1 MPCLVSLHS
10 SGTSLAAQWLRLHA
24 SNARVMGSIPD
35 LATKIPH
42 AAWSKTKTKTKKP
55 LLLMEKSAWSWQW
68 RPHSLVPLWL
78 SRWIRLSPLVRLQT
92 ESLLFPGR
100 VKKGMWMP
108 KSQCQNSLHL
118 VAVKGERKS
127 WGSFSDVN
135 CSQEMAM
142 LPFTPSSLEPA
153 QTLNG
158 PHSTAQ
164 HVVWQSWAHSMA
176 FSGAQ
181 DLTGRLPGEQ
191 GRRVSEDG

>member
-1 MPCLVSLHS
+1 MQGSWVLSLIW
-10 SGTSLAAQWLRLHA
+10 QLRFHML
-24 SNARVMGSIPD
+24 RGQ
-35 LATKIPH
+35 
-42 AAWSKTKTKTKKP
+42 KKKKNT
-55 LLLMEKSAWSWQW
+55 LLLMEESAWSWQW

-78 SRWIRLSPLVRLQT
+78 SMWIRLSPSVTVQT

-118 VAVKGERKS
+118 VAIKGERKS
-127 WGSFSDVN
+127 RGSFNDVN
-135 CSQEMAM
+135 CFQEIAM

-164 HVVWQSWAHSMA
+164 HVVWQSWAHAMA

-181 DLTGRLPGEQ
+181 DLARQLPVEQ
-191 GRRVSEDG
+191 GWKSEWGWLERNRKK